1 MQLFGFIS
9 TTENLSTAY
18 EFAWENSEAQKVR
31 VVFKINFKGDRN
43 FFVMDIGNYS
53 HEKEI
58 LLTDG
63 TRFIVQSVEDKQD
76 PQGNAVKLI
85 TLQCF

>member
-18 EFAWENSEAQKVR
+18 GFAWENSEAQKVR

-43 FFVMDIGNYS
+43 FFVMDLGNYA

-76 PQGNAVKLI
+76 PQGNEVKLI